1 MANGRQGVFIALV
14 FAMYAPVGHVQT
26 AGHNADVSEP
36 ASSHEN
42 THRSHRNVLS
52 LFAGVSHAGRRENGP
67 AFGVGYEYLLNDS
80 LGIGAGV

>member
-1 MANGRQGVFIALV
+1 MANGRQGFIIALL
-14 FAMYAPVGHVQT
+14 FAMYVPVGHAQT
-26 AGHNADVSEP
+26 AGHNVDGSEP

-52 LFAGVSHAGRRENGP
+52 LFAGLSHPGRRKNGP
-67 AFGVGYEYLLNDS
+67 AFGVGYERLLNDS